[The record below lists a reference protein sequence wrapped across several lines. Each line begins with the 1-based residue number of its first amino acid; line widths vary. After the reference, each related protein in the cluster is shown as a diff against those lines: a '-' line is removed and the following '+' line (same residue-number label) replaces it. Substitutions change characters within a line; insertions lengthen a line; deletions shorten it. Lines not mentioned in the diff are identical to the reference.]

1 MVRNVRLSSPRSCRL
16 DKGHSNERIA
26 VKKQLDIK
34 DDIKSNMEQEK
45 ILEIAVKA
53 GTILLRFGAE
63 TYRVE
68 DTINRIC
75 KSYGLACEAYVLPTG
90 VFVSVEG
97 QEGVSTI
104 CKRIPARTVDLEK
117 IARLNA
123 LSRKIEKSR
132 PEYHEV
138 MEELETIN
146 NCPTYSRLILI
157 LAFASTAFVYALLFG
172 GNTRDALSALVVGIF
187 LSIVHLI
194 FSKEISFPFIEYF
207 VGGLISGL
215 LSSLAAFLIPQTNVY
230 VIIIGAVTNMVPGVA
245 LTNGIR
251 DLLHGDSVSG
261 LTKLGEAL
269 MVVAVIAAGTG
280 IGLALW
286 FFGGR

>member
-1 MVRNVRLSSPRSCRL
+1 
-16 DKGHSNERIA
+16 
-26 VKKQLDIK
+26 
-34 DDIKSNMEQEK
+34 MEQEK
-45 ILEIAVKA
+45 ILEIAVRA

-75 KSYGLACEAYVLPTG
+75 KSYGLACEAFALPTG

-97 QEGVSTI
+97 QAGISSI
-104 CKRIPARTVDLEK
+104 CKRIPSRTVDLEK
-117 IARLNA
+117 IARLND
-123 LSRKIEKSR
+123 LSRRIEKNR
-132 PEYHEV
+132 PEYHEI
-138 MEELETIN
+138 MGELDVIN
-146 NCPTYSRLILI
+146 QCPTYSNLILVI
-157 LAFASTAFVYALLFG
+157 SFALTAFVYALLFG
-172 GNTRDALSALVVGIF
+172 GRINEALSALVVGVLLGFMRI
-187 LSIVHLI
+187 I
-194 FSKEISFPFIEYF
+194 FSKGVSFPFIEYF

-215 LSSLAAFLIPQTNVY
+215 LSSVAASLLTGTNPY
-230 VIIIGAVTNMVPGVA
+230 VIIIGAVTNLLPGVA

-280 IGLALW
+280 IGLTLW
-286 FFGGR
+286 FYGGQV

>member
-1 MVRNVRLSSPRSCRL
+1 
-16 DKGHSNERIA
+16 
-26 VKKQLDIK
+26 
-34 DDIKSNMEQEK
+34 MEQEK

-75 KSYGLACEAYVLPTG
+75 KSYGLACEAFALPTG

-117 IARLNA
+117 IARLND
-123 LSRKIEKSR
+123 LSRRIEKNK
-132 PEYHEV
+132 PEYHTI
-138 MEELETIN
+138 MAELEAISH
-146 NCPTYSRLILI
+146 CPTYPRLALILSY
-157 LAFASTAFVYALLFG
+157 AFTAFVYALLFG
-172 GNTRDALSALVVGIF
+172 GNLRDAGSALVVGVL
-187 LSIVHLI
+187 LSFVRII
-194 FSKEISFPFIEYF
+194 FSKEITFPFIEYF
-207 VGGLISGL
+207 IGGFISGL
-215 LSSLAAFLIPQTNVY
+215 ISSLAASLIPQTNAY
-230 VIIIGAVTNMVPGVA
+230 VVIIGALTNMVPGVA

-286 FFGGR
+286 FSGGS